1 MQKPTQEM
9 LTRIEDLM
17 EETGVDIIGIFEHV
31 ITGTTRGF
39 NLNTVDLLSWIPVDF
54 LPEIIQ
60 WLEET
65 RAEMEEPEEEV

>member
-17 EETGVDIIGIFEHV
+17 EETGITPIGVFEHV
-31 ITGTTRGF
+31 LLETQRGL
-39 NLNTVDLLSWIPVDF
+39 NLDTVELLSWIPADF

>member
-17 EETGVDIIGIFEHV
+17 EETGIDTIGIFEHA
-31 ITGTTRGF
+31 ILETQRGF
-39 NLNTVDLLSWIPVDF
+39 NLTTVELLSWIPADF

-60 WLEET
+60 WLEQT

>member
-1 MQKPTQEM
+1 MQKPTQEI

-17 EETGVDIIGIFEHV
+17 EETGIDTIGIFEHV
-31 ITGTTRGF
+31 ILQTQRGF
-39 NLNTVDLLSWIPVDF
+39 NLNTIELLSWIPADF

>member
-17 EETGVDIIGIFEHV
+17 EETGVDIIGVFEHV
-31 ITGTTRGF
+31 IVGTTGGF
-39 NLNTVDLLSWIPVDF
+39 NLNTVDLLAWIPADF
-54 LPEIIQ
+54 LPEIIR